1 MFSFTSVKLL
11 LRNILITFNSLL
23 NISILTKFNQILN
36 SLNYTRFDK
45 VLTLSKNN
53 VLNSWAKL
61 TLLTF
66 KVETNNS
73 NISTVTKFQ
82 LFTNVIITLPAFI
95 QQLRLK
101 TSFYVYT
108 TLLKE
113 NLQSTM
119 LRFVGVGFFYITYS
133 CFIMYIDACLTDDEP
148 IWEPIEWSLVQ
159 TWILFL
165 FTFAWIA
172 ENLIVSRYGS
182 YTGRDKR
189 VWFAWYKTFWLME
202 LYYIINFGAAV
213 LLVIVPFYYE
223 TNYNISFLFSWWHWY
238 SRVFFFK
245 FISIFSIVI
254 MLALALQM
262 SVRWLFWKKSL
273 LLVVFINIFI
283 GYLLYTHFIMSFF
296 GYFTDPIWY
305 QKTRPIDYIQLSHE
319 PARWG
324 WGPAKK
330 DHFTYHNVK
339 TVFWFK
345 NDGPYASA
353 FLLLHLYI
361 FLSLFFLYI
370 YWITLFRRIYSTSEV
385 PLTLTTY
392 CVSSLKQFFYL
403 FLMMYAFIFLSYI
416 SHFLR
421 YPLESLWSLNTPY
434 WLTNFFHIILEY
446 YSLFF

>member
-1 MFSFTSVKLL
+1 MLKNFFYFLLKLL
-11 LRNILITFNSLL
+11 YTLQSNFNNTVKGILNFNFSQQATPITSTDTNWTYKSNVYSSYKLKNLWHSKLIKNNNTALQNFTHNLSQLYLYIYRTLL
-23 NISILTKFNQILN
+23 FEKLQFILT
-36 SLNYTRFDK
+36 RF
-45 VLTLSKNN
+45 L
-53 VLNSWAKL
+53 
-61 TLLTF
+61 
-66 KVETNNS
+66 
-73 NISTVTKFQ
+73 
-82 LFTNVIITLPAFI
+82 
-95 QQLRLK
+95 
-101 TSFYVYT
+101 
-108 TLLKE
+108 
-113 NLQSTM
+113 
-119 LRFVGVGFFYITYS
+119 GVGFIYIFYS

-148 IWEPIEWSLVQ
+148 LWEPIEWSLVQ

-189 VWFAWYKTFWLME
+189 VWFAWYKTFWLTE

-213 LLVIVPFYYE
+213 VLVIVPYYYE

-245 FISIFSIVI
+245 FISLFSWIL
-254 MLALALQM
+254 MLGIILQM

-273 LLVVFINIFI
+273 LIIIFINIFL
-283 GYLLYTHFIMSFF
+283 GYLLYTHIIMSFF
-296 GYFTDPIWY
+296 GYFTDPVWY

-319 PARWG
+319 PSRWG

-353 FLLLHLYI
+353 FLLLHLYV

-370 YWITLFRRIYSTSEV
+370 YWITLFRRVYSTNEV

-403 FLMMYAFIFLSYI
+403 FLMMYIFIFLSYI
-416 SHFLR
+416 SHYLR
-421 YPLESLWSLNTPY
+421 YPVESLWTLNTPY
-434 WLTNFFHIILEY
+434 WLTNFFTILKDY
-446 YSLFF
+446 YTLIL